1 MNGRQVSQVFKTLFL
16 EAFLVFVKLHVRDA
30 FFPAYAADVAGG
42 WGCFERLEALMILL
56 VYDFIFLLAVFYVS
70 SARR

>member
-16 EAFLVFVKLHVRDA
+16 EAFLVFVKLDVRDA
-30 FFPAYAADVAGG
+30 LFPAYAADVAGG